1 MKITLTKPHKNTSI
15 DKLVEKLNSLVNGGG
30 GDFFRRDA
38 NQNRPNIDFSVHIG
52 SCANNDL
59 HGKLIGLLFLFC
71 STRETTY
78 MGHGY
83 GKNGSYLFVTQKDF
97 AELMDFLESITPLD
111 SVKIEL

>member
-1 MKITLTKPHKNTSI
+1 MKITLTKPRKTTSI
-15 DKLVEKLNSLVNGGG
+15 DKLVEKLNSLVNGG
-30 GDFFRRDA
+30 DFFRGDV
-38 NQNRPNIDFSVHIG
+38 NKDRPNIDFSVHIG

-83 GKNGSYLFVTQKDF
+83 GKNGSYLFVAQKDF
-97 AELMDFLESITPLD
+97 AELMNFLESITPLD